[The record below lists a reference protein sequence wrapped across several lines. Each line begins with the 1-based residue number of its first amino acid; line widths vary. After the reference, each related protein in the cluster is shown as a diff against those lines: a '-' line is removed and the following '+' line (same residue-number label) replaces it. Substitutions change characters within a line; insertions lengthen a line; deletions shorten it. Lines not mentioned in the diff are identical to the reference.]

1 MDQTKFLS
9 KTLWQFSEVSAF
21 TDLVLVCKDGEVSVH
36 SPMLT
41 SVFSKFGFNLE
52 KPGCLV
58 MPDHRYFFLIHDM
71 PSHFFCISLTVQ
83 HIWKR

>member
-36 SPMLT
+36 SPMLA
-41 SVFSKFGFNLE
+41 SVFSELGFNLE
-52 KPGCLV
+52 KAACLV
-58 MPDHRYFFLIHDM
+58 MPDHRYFFLM
-71 PSHFFCISLTVQ
+71 FASQET
-83 HIWKR
+83 